1 MKLSDP
7 TLDGIQK
14 SLKRSEIHLESS
26 LILKNLVSFT
36 LFRYKNHQKSL
47 IFHLNFSSKIIPKK
61 IKFEFFRQKKL

>member
-36 LFRYKNHQKSL
+36 LFRYKKHQKSL
-47 IFHLNFSSKIIPKK
+47 IFLLNFSSKIIPKK
-61 IKFEFFRQKKL
+61 IKFEFYRQKKL